1 MVGKG
6 KTVKMVAAR
15 MSEARNEAVPTVS
28 GRISIPA
35 ITQVHSRGDIFN
47 L

>member
-15 MSEARNEAVPTVS
+15 MPEARNEAVPS
-28 GRISIPA
+28 ELCCFGK
-35 ITQVHSRGDIFN
+35 D
-47 L
+47 